1 MPGLPNGWSSPA
13 VPPHESFSDLEGTPM
28 NNRKDTRLGRRTMAV
43 AGAALASLTVA
54 IAVAPSASAATIAR
68 FDRAHGVLTVVTDA
82 GGGTTVVGRN
92 AAGVIN
98 VDGGAVAI
106 QGPRATV
113 ANVDR
118 IVVLGG
124 AGSDRI
130 ALDEQN
136 GPLPSA
142 SLHGGAGDD
151 ELFGGSGSDRLFGDG
166 GNDTLIGGGGA
177 DVVQGGAGRDQV
189 NWEPGD
195 GSDTVEGQ
203 AGHDT
208 LEFDGSSAPESFDL
222 SANGS
227 RARLV
232 RDVGNV
238 TMDLNGIERVD
249 ITAVVGQDT
258 VTVDD
263 LSGTAVTEAD
273 VDLAGA
279 PDGPT
284 GDNSADSVVVNAT
297 QGADTATVT
306 GDQQDGVTVSGLHT
320 LVKVL
325 GSDGTTDALTFNA
338 LGGNDTVDATGLA
351 AGVIGL
357 TVNGGAG
364 TDHLSGG
371 PGTVLVQ

>member
-1 MPGLPNGWSSPA
+1 M
-13 VPPHESFSDLEGTPM
+13 SFSDLEGTTM
-28 NNRKDTRLGRRTMAV
+28 TNRNHPRGRRPVML
-43 AGAALASLTVA
+43 AGAAVVSLTA
-54 IAVAPSASAATIAR
+54 ALAVASPASAATSATIAR
-68 FDRAHGVLTVVTDA
+68 FDRADGVLTVVAADT
-82 GGGTTVVGRN
+82 GGTTLVGRN
-92 AAGVIN
+92 AAGVID

-113 ANVDR
+113 RNVDR

-124 AGSDRI
+124 DGSDRI
-130 ALDEQN
+130 AIDEAN
-136 GPLPSA
+136 GPMPPA
-142 SLHGGAGDD
+142 SLHGGPGDD
-151 ELFGGSGSDRLFGDG
+151 ELFGGSRADQLFGDA
-166 GNDTLIGGGGA
+166 GNDTLIGDGGA
-177 DVVQGGAGRDQV
+177 DVLRGGSGQDQAIW
-189 NWEPGD
+189 NPGD

-203 AGHDT
+203 GGRDT
-208 LEFDGSSAPESFDL
+208 LVFNGSTAPENLEL

-232 RDVGNV
+232 RDVGHV
-238 TMDLNGIERVD
+238 SMDLNGVERVD
-249 ITAVVGQDT
+249 MVALFGADT

-263 LSGTAVTEAD
+263 LSGTGVAEAD

-279 PDGPT
+279 PGGPS
-284 GDNSADSVVVNAT
+284 GDNAPDSVVVNAT
-297 QGADTATVT
+297 QGPDTATIT
-306 GDQQDGVTVSGLHT
+306 GNQQDGVTVSGLHT

-325 GSDGTTDALTFNA
+325 GSDGPTDALTFNA